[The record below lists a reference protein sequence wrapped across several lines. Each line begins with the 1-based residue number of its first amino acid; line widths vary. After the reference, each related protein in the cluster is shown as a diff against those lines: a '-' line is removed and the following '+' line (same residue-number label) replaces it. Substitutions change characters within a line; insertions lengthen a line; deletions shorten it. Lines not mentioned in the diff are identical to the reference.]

1 MTAIWGPL
9 GWLTLH
15 STALAYP
22 ETPTPAE
29 QQLMTSWLD
38 MFRDTITCNY
48 CRGHFTE
55 LLAKYRTMFPNML
68 GSRQEFVMFTFRA
81 HNSVNRRLNK
91 PVYQTVQESMDTL
104 RKAVANR
111 SALDYRVSYINHIMR
126 YWQTQQ
132 DITGVVALKKVV
144 QLKKIEIEY
153 VGPRDTN
160 FKIDIKEDVTMLP
173 RDALERISS
182 ETQVATRPIA
192 LPTTRVGFRLTST
205 GFRLR

>member
-68 GSRQEFVMFTFRA
+68 GSRQEFALFSFRA
-81 HNSVNRRLNK
+81 HNAVNRRLNK
-91 PVYQTVQESMDTL
+91 PVYQTVQESMDIL
-104 RKAVANR
+104 RKATANR
-111 SALDYRVSYINHIMR
+111 SALDYRISYINHIMR
-126 YWQTQQ
+126 YWKTQQ
-132 DITGVVALKKVV
+132 DITGVVSLKKVV
-144 QLKKIEIEY
+144 EMKKIEIEY

-160 FKIDIKEDVTMLP
+160 FKVDIKEEVAILP
-173 RDALERISS
+173 RDALERVSA
-182 ETQVATRPIA
+182 EQQVATRPIA
-192 LPTTRVGFRLTST
+192 LPTTRVGFRLTAT

>member
-68 GSRQEFVMFTFRA
+68 GSRQEFALFSFRA
-81 HNSVNRRLNK
+81 HNAVNRRLNK

-104 RKAVANR
+104 RKATANR
-111 SALDYRVSYINHIMR
+111 SALDYRISYVNHIMR
-126 YWQTQQ
+126 YWKTQQ

-144 QLKKIEIEY
+144 EMKKIEIEY

-160 FKIDIKEDVTMLP
+160 FKVDIKEEVAILP
-173 RDALERISS
+173 RDALERVSAEQQI
-182 ETQVATRPIA
+182 ATRPIA

>member
-1 MTAIWGPL
+1 
-9 GWLTLH
+9 
-15 STALAYP
+15 
-22 ETPTPAE
+22 
-29 QQLMTSWLD
+29 MTSWLD

-68 GSRQEFVMFTFRA
+68 GSRHEFAMFSFRA
-81 HNSVNRRLNK
+81 HNAVNRRLNK
-91 PVYQTVQESMDTL
+91 PVYQTVQESMDIL
-104 RKAVANR
+104 RKATANR
-111 SALDYRVSYINHIMR
+111 SALDYRISYINHIMR

-132 DITGVVALKKVV
+132 DITGVVALKKVA

-153 VGPRDTN
+153 VGLRDTN
-160 FKIDIKEDVTMLP
+160 FKIDIKEDVAILP
-173 RDALERISS
+173 RDALEKVSADQ
-182 ETQVATRPIA
+182 QVVTRPIA

>member
-38 MFRDTITCNY
+38 MFRDTITCGY

-68 GSRQEFVMFTFRA
+68 GSRQEFALFSFRA
-81 HNSVNRRLNK
+81 HNAVNRRLNK

-104 RKAVANR
+104 RKATANR
-111 SALDYRVSYINHIMR
+111 SALDYRISYINHIMR
-126 YWQTQQ
+126 YWKTQQ
-132 DITGVVALKKVV
+132 DITGVVSLKKVV
-144 QLKKIEIEY
+144 EMKKIEIEY

-160 FKIDIKEDVTMLP
+160 FKVDIKEEVAILP
-173 RDALERISS
+173 RDALERVSAEQQI
-182 ETQVATRPIA
+182 ATRPIA